1 MPQYHENDDLS
12 CWFGV
17 CFIEEYEALGK
28 SERKEWRDENLGS
41 AGVMKVEAE
50 KYLEMV
56 VSDTS
61 SPFASAVMNSVD
73 WEEVLDCV
81 KRTIDEYLEEEKE
94 EA

>member
-1 MPQYHENDDLS
+1 MPQYYETDDLT

-17 CFIEEYEALGK
+17 CFIEEYEALDED
-28 SERKEWRDENLGS
+28 ERKEWRETHLGS
-41 AGVMKVEAE
+41 IKVLREMAE

-61 SPFASAVMNSVD
+61 SPFASAVMNTVD

-81 KRTIDEYLEEEKE
+81 KKTIDEYVDGET
-94 EA
+94 A